1 VTSLRRLDPP
11 PVPAATLERSIAR
24 LLAIGTYASVALLL
38 LGIVLMLGD
47 GIGPR
52 SDGPAFNPA
61 NIVPDLLALRPG
73 GFIWLGLLIVVATP
87 AARVLAALLGYAR
100 LGDRMMAIVAGLILA
115 VIALS
120 VLLARAGGA

>member
-1 VTSLRRLDPP
+1 
-11 PVPAATLERSIAR
+11 
-24 LLAIGTYASVALLL
+24 
-38 LGIVLMLGD
+38 
-47 GIGPR
+47 
-52 SDGPAFNPA
+52 
-61 NIVPDLLALRPG
+61 VPDLLALRPG